1 MANAL
6 TLARVW
12 RILKE
17 VDLEA
22 IRREAEEPARV
33 LVVADGTGDA
43 DDLAVLLAGGDPH
56 ATESVTAADA
66 QLALAQAGTGKE
78 PVVDGP
84 DVVVVLA
91 RGAVSPLLQAAREA
105 WAGRKV
111 PLVVVSIQDPNA
123 GEGSARPTGAGGPP
137 AAARASVPRLDAA
150 SVGAVASAIF
160 AVVRP
165 DQRLALARQL
175 PGLRPCVFDELISE
189 TAKANAGYAFST
201 GLAEIVPVLDV
212 PLNIGDMIILSKNQ
226 LVMAYRIALA
236 AGKQGRPTELVAEIV
251 GVLGGAL
258 IFRQLARQLVGL
270 IPVIGIVPKVAVAY
284 GGTWAIGR
292 AVVLWAAEREKLTR
306 GRLRELSREG
316 LERGRAVAQAMR
328 RRAAER
334 SGRSTYFG

>member
-1 MANAL
+1 MANPL

-22 IRREAEEPARV
+22 IRREAEAPVRV
-33 LVVADGTGDA
+33 LVVAEAAGDA
-43 DDLAVLLAGGDPH
+43 DDLAVLFAAGHPD
-56 ATESVTAADA
+56 ATRSVTAADA
-66 QLALAQAGTGKE
+66 ALAQAQAGTGKE

-84 DVVVVLA
+84 DVVVLIA
-91 RGAVSPLLQAAREA
+91 RGGAMSPALGAARDA
-105 WAGRKV
+105 WAGRNV
-111 PLVVVSIQDPNA
+111 PLVAVTLQDPITGHRPHGP
-123 GEGSARPTGAGGPP
+123 GEAPY
-137 AAARASVPRLDAA
+137 AA
-150 SVGAVASAIF
+150 SVSVAALDAGSLGDIASTIF

-175 PGLRPCVFDELISE
+175 PGLRPCVFEELISE
-189 TAKANAGYAFST
+189 TAKANAGYALST
-201 GLAEIVPVLDV
+201 GLAEIIPVLDV

-236 AGKQGRPTELVAEIV
+236 AGKRGRPTELIAEIV
-251 GVLGGAL
+251 GVLGGGL

-270 IPVIGIVPKVAVAY
+270 VPVIGLVPKVAVAY

-316 LERGRAVAQAMR
+316 LTRGRAVADAMR

-334 SGRSTYFG
+334 SGRANYFN